1 MDRTYS
7 LHCPKSENH
16 LVFKVADGPDHSMH
30 CPKNEN
36 HLGFKVADGPDHSLH
51 CPANENHLHIFYQK
65 PAYEKLNAAN
75 LEAFETV
82 KLRRTTS
89 KKPDN
94 L

>member
-1 MDRTYS
+1 M
-7 LHCPKSENH
+7 
-16 LVFKVADGPDHSMH
+16 ADGPDHSLC

-36 HLGFKVADGPDHSLH
+36 HLGFKVADGQTIVCIALIMKIIDTFS
-51 CPANENHLHIFYQK
+51 FKK
-65 PAYEKLNAAN
+65 PAYKKLNAAN
-75 LEAFETV
+75 LEAFETD